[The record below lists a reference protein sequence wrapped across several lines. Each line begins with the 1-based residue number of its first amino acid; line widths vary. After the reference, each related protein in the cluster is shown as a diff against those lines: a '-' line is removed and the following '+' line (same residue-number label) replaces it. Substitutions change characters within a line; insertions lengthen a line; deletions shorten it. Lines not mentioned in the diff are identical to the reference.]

1 MCHPFVGRSYR
12 QFFNGFLLN
21 SSILQSSKLVS
32 HFFPA
37 INITMN
43 DRSFSRKFCI
53 VEDHQMEL
61 SNYRKLFSIHFWRR
75 FSNYFSLELNRV
87 NTITKPLEVF
97 DDINLFTFGAFT
109 LKIKMFEIVPI
120 RQEFIFLLILGLR
133 ECLQT
138 LCNTERTFQSNV
150 RVVVTHQN
158 ILKSK

>member
-1 MCHPFVGRSYR
+1 MNICFNHCKCNYIGSY
-12 QFFNGFLLN
+12 
-21 SSILQSSKLVS
+21 IK
-32 HFFPA
+32 
-37 INITMN
+37 
-43 DRSFSRKFCI
+43 RSFSRKFCI

-120 RQEFIFLLILGLR
+120 RQELIFLLILGLR

-158 ILKSK
+158 ILKSKWKQKCKIIICHLNC